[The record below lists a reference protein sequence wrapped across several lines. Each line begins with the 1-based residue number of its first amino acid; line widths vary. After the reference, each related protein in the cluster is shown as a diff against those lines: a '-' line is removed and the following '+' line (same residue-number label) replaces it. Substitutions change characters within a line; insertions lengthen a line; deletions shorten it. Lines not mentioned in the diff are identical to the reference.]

1 MSKHRTWTIL
11 RSDMALI
18 SQFGIGNLEF
28 ESQSTPLEHH
38 ALSSVGSAA
47 EIASTMIRAPSS
59 CLQPAKSKSRRSKS
73 VHFPFTP
80 HVGVSPSCTFPLQA
94 PACRGSVPRKE
105 TSHPH

>member
-18 SQFGIGNLEF
+18 SQFGIGNLEFEFEFQIPNSEF

-59 CLQPAKSKSRRSKS
+59 CLPPPKSKSRRSKS
-73 VHFPFTP
+73 VHFSCTP
-80 HVGVSPSCTFPLQA
+80 HVDVSQNCTFPLQA
-94 PACRGSVPRKE
+94 IR
-105 TSHPH
+105 

>member
-18 SQFGIGNLEF
+18 SQFGIGNSEF

-59 CLQPAKSKSRRSKS
+59 CLPPQNQNRGDPKVCISPAHRMLTFRRTVLSPCRPFDEVVASREKQP
-73 VHFPFTP
+73 
-80 HVGVSPSCTFPLQA
+80 
-94 PACRGSVPRKE
+94 
-105 TSHPH
+105 